1 MHTIIRWFSFLGPTK
16 CPIKYEKGFMLL
28 DNIRSNTHN
37 IIHTPKKSAA
47 K

>member
-28 DNIRSNTHN
+28 DNIRSNTHKYYT
-37 IIHTPKKSAA
+37 HTKKVCS
-47 K
+47 